1 MSTHRK
7 MASKESGFSN
17 DELPE
22 IRDYIWKKYG
32 VELEEDLITM
42 IEDLIERQREKVRDG
57 K

>member
-7 MASKESGFSN
+7 VAGKESGFSN

-22 IRDYIWKKYG
+22 IRGYIWKKYG

>member
-7 MASKESGFSN
+7 VAGKESGFSN

-22 IRDYIWKKYG
+22 IRGYIWKKYG
-32 VELEEDLITM
+32 VELEEDLI
-42 IEDLIERQREKVRDG
+42 ERQREKVRDG